1 MLFGLVDSA
10 DILIDF
16 APAIEKKLREEVVN
30 FQFIQ
35 RTAVNKLSLPS
46 AVKDVLAE
54 GVDAVIVMATV
65 TEEES
70 KRSSYRSIIDA
81 IISIELESEKDVFK
95 VFIFSDELNS
105 AVSFEEKKKEVAE
118 TWSRLILD
126 KLFNPEKLAE
136 KKGSMESE
144 SDVEIKFGD
153 LLQPNK

>member
-1 MLFGLVDSA
+1 MLFGIVDSA

-16 APAIEKKLREEVVN
+16 APAIEQKLREEVIN
-30 FQFIQ
+30 FQFVR
-35 RTAVNKLSLPS
+35 RTAINKLGLPA
-46 AVKDVLAE
+46 AVKEVLSHE
-54 GVDAVIVMATV
+54 VDAVIVMATV

-70 KRSSYRSIIDA
+70 KRSSFKSVIDA
-81 IISIELESEKDVFK
+81 IMSIELECEKDIFK
-95 VFIFSDELNS
+95 IFVFSDELKS

-153 LLQPNK
+153 LLSPDK